1 MQITFKTEGMT
12 LKEVVALTKGN
23 DVQKMS
29 DAVGEVLDFDK
40 VVIYDDVNS
49 KGEPMQVMAVQ
60 TKPGAKYAT
69 NSATFI
75 RNYVEIINLF
85 DDSGEEAPTTFKV
98 GSGTSKNG
106 RPFICCDIA

>member
-1 MQITFKTEGMT
+1 MKILYQSEGMT
-12 LKEVVALTKGN
+12 LKDVVSLTKSN

-40 VVIYDDVNS
+40 VVIYEDVNS
-49 KGEPMQVMAVQ
+49 KGEPMQVMAIQTVQ
-60 TKPGAKYAT
+60 GVKYAT

-75 RNYVEIINLF
+75 RNWKEINDLF
-85 DDSGEEAPTTFKV
+85 ADSDEEAPTTFKV